1 LFKDYQE
8 IILPTYL
15 QSTSFL
21 GSTGQLLNSS
31 KRIFCFKVLLL
42 KSEGEVFQREDYLFL
57 AQVTAHHFYL
67 GIVFLT
73 SSITA
78 LRVPLRI
85 ANVLHLNSW
94 DAQLSMNLAMAAS

>member
-78 LRVPLRI
+78 LRI